1 MSKED
6 ISKRI
11 QSEEDYI
18 RAPKF
23 QNSLTKFVSKNDEGV
38 DNAAIARALML
49 TEEKVE
55 ELYEESV
62 AMLREQMSKDDEDL

>member
-11 QSEEDYI
+11 QGEEDYI

-23 QNSLTKFVSKNDEGV
+23 QNSLAKFVSKNDEGV
-38 DNAAIARALML
+38 DNATIARVLMINK
-49 TEEKVE
+49 EKVE
-55 ELYEESV
+55 EIYNESV
-62 AMLREQMSKDDEDL
+62 EMLREQMSKDDEDL